1 MIERKESNVGEKL
14 KNTAKNTDRSLE
26 RKPYSLHNAWVFGAK
41 TPASYLQQ

>member
-26 RKPYSLHNAWVFGAK
+26 RKA
-41 TPASYLQQ
+41 LQFA

>member
-14 KNTAKNTDRSLE
+14 KNTAKNTDRSLG
-26 RKPYSLHNAWVFGAK
+26 KPYSLHNAWVFGAK